1 MSTTEQTTKRNY
13 ANYKVFGFWLAKSF
27 KDQGIIDQT
36 VYDTLIKSQE
46 LHGTKEAQD
55 EFYGKFLE
63 SIPTITQ
70 ELKDLTK
77 VEKESNK
84 EAEKAAKIAEKEAAK
99 AAKIAEKEA
108 EKAAKIAE
116 KEAAKETAKAEKL
129 AKRTA
134 AKETAKAVKKMTK
147 DVKKAESTIVADSD
161 DEKTSTRP
169 STPVLDTE
177 EPQVVVE
184 EVSVVVEE
192 PQVVVEEVSVIEEE
206 PQVVVEEVSV
216 VVEEPQVVVEEVSVV
231 VEEPQVVVEEVSVVE
246 EPQVVVEE
254 VSVVVETAKII
265 EAETDKLMDGLLQEV
280 LADSAAELSK
290 EEYVEEV
297 GEALYLEVTDPKKK
311 KTMYI
316 RRPVQIN
323 NILFAD
329 TDLKEQIKGFCVL
342 ADAKEVSDPI
352 FQYQRGKKTK

>member
-108 EKAAKIAE
+108 AKAAKIAEKEAAKAAKIAEKEAEKAAKIAE
-116 KEAAKETAKAEKL
+116 KEAAKETAKAVKL

-192 PQVVVEEVSVIEEE
+192 PQVVVEEVSV
-206 PQVVVEEVSV
+206 
-216 VVEEPQVVVEEVSVV
+216 VVEEPQVVVEEVSVI
-231 VEEPQVVVEEVSVVE
+231 EEPQVVVEEV
-246 EPQVVVEE
+246 P
-254 VSVVVETAKII
+254 VVVETAKII

>member
-108 EKAAKIAE
+108 AKAAKIAEKEAEKAAKIAE
-116 KEAAKETAKAEKL
+116 KEAAKETAKAVKL

-192 PQVVVEEVSVIEEE
+192 PQVVVEEVSV
-206 PQVVVEEVSV
+206 
-216 VVEEPQVVVEEVSVV
+216 VVEEPQVVVEEVSVI
-231 VEEPQVVVEEVSVVE
+231 EEPQVVVEEV
-246 EPQVVVEE
+246 P
-254 VSVVVETAKII
+254 VVVETAKII

>member
-1 MSTTEQTTKRNY
+1 MSTTEQTTKKNFT
-13 ANYKVFGFWLAKSF
+13 NYKVFGFWLAKSF

-36 VYDTLIKSQE
+36 VYNSWIKTQE
-46 LHGTKEAQD
+46 LHGTKEVQD
-55 EFYGKFLE
+55 EFYGKFFE

-77 VEKESNK
+77 GEKESNK

-108 EKAAKIAE
+108 AKEVAKAERLAQRKAA
-116 KEAAKETAKAEKL
+116 KEAAKAEK
-129 AKRTA
+129 KI
-134 AKETAKAVKKMTK
+134 TK
-147 DVKKAESTIVADSD
+147 DVEKVESTIVADSD
-161 DEKTSTRP
+161 DENTSIRP
-169 STPVLDTE
+169 NTPVLDTE
-177 EPQVVVE
+177 EPK
-184 EVSVVVEE
+184 
-192 PQVVVEEVSVIEEE
+192 
-206 PQVVVEEVSV
+206 
-216 VVEEPQVVVEEVSVV
+216 
-231 VEEPQVVVEEVSVVE
+231 VVVEEVSVVE
-246 EPQVVVEE
+246 
-254 VSVVVETAKII
+254 TTKII

-290 EEYVEEV
+290 EEYVV
-297 GEALYLEVTDPKKK
+297 DVDEALYLEVTDPKKK

-329 TDLKEQIKGFCVL
+329 TEMKEQIKGFCVL

-352 FQYQRGKKTK
+352 FQYQRGKKIK

>member
-108 EKAAKIAE
+108 AKAAKIAEKEAEKAAKIAE

-184 EVSVVVEE
+184 EVPV
-192 PQVVVEEVSVIEEE
+192 
-206 PQVVVEEVSV
+206 
-216 VVEEPQVVVEEVSVV
+216 
-231 VEEPQVVVEEVSVVE
+231 VVE

>member
-13 ANYKVFGFWLAKSF
+13 TNYKVFGFWLAKSF

-36 VYDTLIKSQE
+36 VYNSWIKTQE
-46 LHGTKEAQD
+46 LHGTKEVQD
-55 EFYGKFLE
+55 EFYGKFFE

-77 VEKESNK
+77 GEKESNK

-108 EKAAKIAE
+108 AKAAKIAE
-116 KEAAKETAKAEKL
+116 KEAAKEVAKAERLAQRKAAKEAAKAEK
-129 AKRTA
+129 KI
-134 AKETAKAVKKMTK
+134 TK
-147 DVKKAESTIVADSD
+147 DVEKVESTIVADSD
-161 DEKTSTRP
+161 DENTSIRP
-169 STPVLDTE
+169 NTPVLDTE
-177 EPQVVVE
+177 EPK
-184 EVSVVVEE
+184 
-192 PQVVVEEVSVIEEE
+192 
-206 PQVVVEEVSV
+206 
-216 VVEEPQVVVEEVSVV
+216 
-231 VEEPQVVVEEVSVVE
+231 VVVEEVSVVE
-246 EPQVVVEE
+246 
-254 VSVVVETAKII
+254 TTKII

-329 TDLKEQIKGFCVL
+329 TELKEQIKGFCVL

-352 FQYQRGKKTK
+352 FQYQRGKKIK

>member
-84 EAEKAAKIAEKEAAK
+84 EAEKAAKIAEKEAAKAAKIAEKEAAK

-192 PQVVVEEVSVIEEE
+192 PQVVVEEVSV
-206 PQVVVEEVSV
+206 
-216 VVEEPQVVVEEVSVV
+216 
-231 VEEPQVVVEEVSVVE
+231 
-246 EPQVVVEE
+246 
-254 VSVVVETAKII
+254 VVETAKII

-329 TDLKEQIKGFCVL
+329 TELKEQIKGFCVL

>member
-1 MSTTEQTTKRNY
+1 MSTTTEQTTKRNY

-36 VYDTLIKSQE
+36 VYDTWIKSQE

-77 VEKESNK
+77 AEKESNK
-84 EAEKAAKIAEKEAAK
+84 EAAKAAKIAEKEAAK

-108 EKAAKIAE
+108 AKAAKIAE
-116 KEAAKETAKAEKL
+116 KEAAKEAAKAEKL
-129 AKRTA
+129 AQRKA
-134 AKETAKAVKKMTK
+134 AKEAAKAEKKMTK
-147 DVKKAESTIVADSD
+147 DVEKAESTIVADSD

-184 EVSVVVEE
+184 EV
-192 PQVVVEEVSVIEEE
+192 P
-206 PQVVVEEVSV
+206 
-216 VVEEPQVVVEEVSVV
+216 
-231 VEEPQVVVEEVSVVE
+231 
-246 EPQVVVEE
+246 
-254 VSVVVETAKII
+254 VVVETAKII

-329 TDLKEQIKGFCVL
+329 TELKEQIKGFCVL